1 MTRAVIISNPNA
13 SRADAGK
20 LGQAIARLRA
30 GGLTVDVAATREAG
44 HGAELARAA
53 LDDGAELLIASGGD
67 GTIMEIA
74 SVVAG
79 TGRPIGL
86 LPAGT
91 GNRLADN
98 LHIPWGPVAAAETI
112 LTMQPRAIDIGR
124 LESPDMAPRY
134 FAVAGGCGFDA
145 EVMFRT
151 TTSAKRTWGSGAYF
165 ATAIRMALAM
175 PRSRVRV
182 EVDGVAIEREA
193 VMVLLA
199 NCGTIL
205 PIGHTFSPHIAPDDG
220 LLDVMVLN
228 ARSFLGAWRMAYA
241 LALGDSSR
249 HPDIEIVRGRVVKI
263 EAEPGMAVQG
273 DGELCGR
280 TPLTAELLVGGL
292 TVLAPRAR

>member
-20 LGQAIARLRA
+20 LGRAINRLRA

-44 HGAELARAA
+44 HGEELARAA
-53 LDDGAELLIASGGD
+53 LEDGAELLIAHGGD

-74 SVVAG
+74 PVIAG

-98 LHIPWGPVAAAETI
+98 LHIPWGPEAAAETI
-112 LTMQPRAIDIGR
+112 LAMRPRAIDIGR
-124 LESPDMAPRY
+124 ITAPGATKY

-151 TTSAKRTWGSGAYF
+151 TAEAKRTWGSGAYF
-165 ATAIRMALAM
+165 ATAVRMALAM
-175 PRSRVRV
+175 PRSHVRV
-182 EVDGVAIEREA
+182 EVDGRAVEREA

-205 PIGHTFSPHIAPDDG
+205 PIGHAFGAHIALDDG
-220 LLDVMVLN
+220 QLDVIILN
-228 ARSFLGAWRMAYA
+228 ARTFLGAWRVAWA

-249 HPDIEIVRGRVVKI
+249 HPDIEFLRGRVATI
-263 EAEPGMAVQG
+263 TSEPGMAAQA

-292 TVLAPRAR
+292 TVLAPRAG

>member
-13 SRADAGK
+13 SRSDAGK
-20 LGQAIARLRA
+20 LGQAIERLRA

-44 HGAELARAA
+44 HGEELARAA
-53 LDDGAELLIASGGD
+53 LDDGAELLIAHGGD

-74 SVVAG
+74 PVIAG

-112 LTMQPRAIDIGR
+112 LAMRPRAIDIGR
-124 LESPDMAPRY
+124 LEAPDVSRY
-134 FAVAGGCGFDA
+134 FAVAGGCGYDA
-145 EVMFRT
+145 EVMFQT

-165 ATAIRMALAM
+165 GTAIRLAFAM
-175 PRSRVRV
+175 PRAQVRV
-182 EVDGVAIEREA
+182 EVDGVAVEREA

-205 PIGHTFSPHIAPDDG
+205 PIGHRFGAHIREDDG
-220 LLDVMVLN
+220 QLDVIILN
-228 ARSFLGAWRMAYA
+228 TRTFVGATRIAWA

-249 HPDIEIVRGRVVKI
+249 HPGIEFLRGRVVKI
-263 EAEPGMAVQG
+263 RSEPGMAAQA

>member
-13 SRADAGK
+13 SRSDAGK
-20 LGQAIARLRA
+20 LARAIARLRA
-30 GGLTVDVAATREAG
+30 GGLSVDVAATKVAG

-53 LDDGAELLIASGGD
+53 LDDGAELLIAHGGD

-74 SVVAG
+74 PVIVG
-79 TGRPIGL
+79 TGLPIGL

-98 LHIPWGPVAAAETI
+98 LDIPWGPEAAADTI
-112 LTMQPRAIDIGR
+112 LAMRQRVIDIGR
-124 LESPDMAPRY
+124 INAPGVVRY

-165 ATAIRMALAM
+165 ATAIRLAIAM
-175 PRSRVRV
+175 PRAQVRV
-182 EVDGVAIEREA
+182 EVDGVAVEREA

-205 PIGHTFSPHIAPDDG
+205 PIGHKFGAHIVKDDG
-220 LLDVMVLN
+220 RLDVIVLN
-228 ARSFLGAWRMAYA
+228 ARTFVGAARIAWA

-249 HPDIEIVRGRVVKI
+249 HPGIEFFSGRIVKI
-263 EAEPGMAVQG
+263 SAEPGMAAQA

-280 TPLTAELLVGGL
+280 TPLVAELLAGGL
-292 TVLAPRAR
+292 TVLAPPAR

>member
-13 SRADAGK
+13 SRSDAGK
-20 LGQAIARLRA
+20 LALAIDRLRA
-30 GGLTVDVAATREAG
+30 GGLTVDVASTRVAG
-44 HGAELARAA
+44 HGEALARAA
-53 LDDGAELLIASGGD
+53 LDDGAELIIAHGGD

-74 SVVAG
+74 AAIAG

-112 LTMQPRAIDIGR
+112 LAMRPRVIDIGR
-124 LESPDMAPRY
+124 ITAAGATKH

-151 TTSAKRTWGSGAYF
+151 TTEAKRAWGSGAYF

-175 PRSRVRV
+175 PRSQVRV
-182 EVDGVAIEREA
+182 EVDGVAVEREA

-205 PIGHTFSPHIAPDDG
+205 PIGHSFGAHIAPDDG
-220 LLDVMVLN
+220 QLDVLVLN
-228 ARSFLGAWRMAYA
+228 ARTFLGAGRMAWA
-241 LALGDSSR
+241 LALGNSSR
-249 HPDIEIVRGRVVKI
+249 HPGIEFLRGRVVTI
-263 EAEPGMAVQG
+263 VSEPSMAAQA

>member
-20 LGQAIARLRA
+20 LARAIARLRA

-44 HGAELARAA
+44 HGEELARMA
-53 LDDGAELLIASGGD
+53 LADGAELLIAHGGD

-74 SVVAG
+74 PVVAG

-98 LHIPWGPVAAAETI
+98 LDIPWGPEAAADTI
-112 LTMQPRAIDIGR
+112 LAMRPRAIDIGR
-124 LESPDMAPRY
+124 IDAPGVTRY

-145 EVMFRT
+145 EVMHRT
-151 TTSAKRTWGSGAYF
+151 TTTAKRTWGSGAYF

-175 PRSRVRV
+175 PRAQVRV
-182 EVDGVAIEREA
+182 EVDGVAVEREA

-205 PIGHTFSPHIAPDDG
+205 PIGHKFGAHIVEDDG
-220 LLDVMVLN
+220 FLDVILLN
-228 ARSFLGAWRMAYA
+228 PRTFVSAWRMAWA

-249 HPDIEIVRGRVVKI
+249 HPEIEFLRGRLVKVTS
-263 EAEPGMAVQG
+263 EPGMAAQA
-273 DGELCGR
+273 DGELSGR